1 MTVDLK
7 TDEELMQEFERKA
20 KEAKEANKSFDNFFF
35 FLKEDEKA
43 VVHPLL
49 NVPQMT
55 LTELLYHEK
64 YDHIAGKMVAD
75 HVCAAD
81 TKIGMKCKTCQE
93 ADFTRDKKLK
103 ASPRVFLPVYV
114 HGIYKTDLMGKT
126 VAVTAKDDDGVE
138 RPVQGVRMLKL
149 KPGGALVDSFKEFY
163 YDSDDRS
170 ILTSDF
176 VITRRGS
183 GLDTSYNLTGRK
195 LTPTKGPL
203 PKYSV
208 EKVISDVRLKREE
221 QAIEVPDVD
230 PFVPAGTQEEQPQ
243 FTVKEALDMK
253 EPTELQL
260 NAIQKLCKSLDKD
273 FIPPISFGQAAN
285 MLRNLK
291 EEFTASL
298 AEE

>member
-1 MTVDLK
+1 MTTVDMK
-7 TDEELMQEFERKA
+7 TNEELMQEFERKA

-55 LTELLYHEK
+55 LTELGYHEK

-75 HVCAAD
+75 HVCA
-81 TKIGMKCKTCQE
+81 KSVGKQCKTCQE
-93 ADFTRDKKLK
+93 ADFTHDKKLK

-114 HGIYKTDLMGKT
+114 HGIYKTGLMGET
-126 VAVTAKDDDGVE
+126 VVVTAKEDDGVE
-138 RPVQGVRMLKL
+138 RPIQGIRMLKL
-149 KPGGALVDSFKEFY
+149 KLGSSIVDSLKEFY

-183 GLDTSYNLTGRK
+183 GLDTTYKLTSRK
-195 LTPTKGPL
+195 LTPTKEPL

-230 PFVPAGTQEEQPQ
+230 PFEPTEQPT

-253 EPTELQL
+253 EPTEKQL
-260 NAIQKLCKSLDKD
+260 TSIQQLCQLLGKD
-273 FIPPISFGQAAN
+273 FIKPISLGQATN
-285 MLRNLK
+285 MLRNLR
-291 EEFTASL
+291 EEYNASL

>member
-103 ASPRVFLPVYV
+103 ASPRLFLPVYV
-114 HGIYKTDLMGKT
+114 HGIYKTGLLGET
-126 VAVTAKDDDGVE
+126 VAVTAKGDDGVE

-183 GLDTSYNLTGRK
+183 GLDTTYQLTSRK
-195 LTPTKGPL
+195 LTPIKEQL
-203 PKYSV
+203 AKYTV
-208 EKVISDVRLKREE
+208 EKAISDVRLHREE
-221 QAIEVPDVD
+221 QAVEVPDVD
-230 PFVPAGTQEEQPQ
+230 PFEPTDTQGEPSL
-243 FTVKEALDMK
+243 TVAEALDMK
-253 EPTELQL
+253 APTEKQL
-260 NAIQKLCKSLDKD
+260 SSIVSLCKLLDKSYVE
-273 FIPPISFGQAAN
+273 PLSFGQAAN
-285 MLRNLK
+285 MLRNLR
-291 EEFTASL
+291 EEYNVTL
-298 AEE
+298 AEV